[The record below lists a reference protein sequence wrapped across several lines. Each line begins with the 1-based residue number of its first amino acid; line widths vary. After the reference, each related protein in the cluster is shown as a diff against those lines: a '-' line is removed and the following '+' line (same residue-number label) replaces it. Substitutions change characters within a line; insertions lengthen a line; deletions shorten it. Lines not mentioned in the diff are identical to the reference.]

1 MESPEN
7 LSLRTRLLRV
17 WDATRLWLILGLGI
31 IGTLVGISVGTLQ
44 DGSALVLEVGDV
56 SPQDLLAPFA
66 LTYESEVLTE
76 GSRAAAESA
85 VPELFD
91 PPDSAIARKQL
102 ERLKT
107 GLESIAAV
115 RADDSASAQQRLQ
128 SLLALPEIQLTPE
141 TAQAILNLP
150 SSRWEALRLEAV
162 AVLEQVMRG
171 EIREGEVEDARR
183 GLPTLVSINMAE
195 DQARLVVELVGS
207 LIAPNALYNPS
218 ATQAARQA
226 ARDSVAPVNRTF
238 ALGETIITRGQVV
251 GELEIEALSKFGL
264 LVPPNR
270 FTGLAVNGLIVIVL
284 GAATA
289 LFAYRAY
296 PDFVGSLR
304 LASLTALL
312 FVLTALGM
320 GFAIPE
326 RTILPYLFPVAMLP
340 MLMAILVGPG
350 MGVMAA
356 LVLGT
361 LGGLAAQRGLELGL
375 YYMLGGVLGALTIG
389 RAERLSIFV
398 WAGLAADLAAVAVVV
413 AFRFPDPATDTLG
426 KASLLGAA
434 LASGLFSASLVFGLL
449 VLIGNL
455 LGITTNLQLIEL
467 SRPDHP
473 LLQQLLRS
481 APGTYQHSLQVAN
494 LAEQAARSIGANA
507 MLTRVGALY
516 HDVGKSVQP
525 QFFIENQLSGHN
537 IHEQLDP
544 ATSASMIL
552 AHVAEG
558 VELARKYRLPKVVAD
573 FIPEH
578 HGKMLTTYQFHSARE
593 AAGANPDSIDPRD
606 FTYPGP
612 RPRSKETA
620 ILMLADGVE
629 AKIRADMPKD
639 EAALGEAV
647 AWVIE
652 DRLAS
657 GQLARTELTLK
668 DLDTIRRS
676 FVTTLR
682 SIYHPRIR
690 YPAEATEREAVPNP
704 PAANLPLDGSGA
716 RPASAEANQPL
727 SPVREPQER

>member
-1 MESPEN
+1 MESPDS
-7 LSLRTRLLRV
+7 LSLRRRLVRV
-17 WDATRLWLILGLGI
+17 WDATRLWLILSLGVV
-31 IGTLVGISVGTLQ
+31 GTVAGISVGTLQ
-44 DGSALVLEVGDV
+44 DGSALILSVGDV
-56 SPQDLLAPFA
+56 SPQDLLAPFG
-66 LTYESEVLTE
+66 LTYESQVLTE
-76 GSRAAAESA
+76 ESRSAAESA
-85 VPELFD
+85 VAEVYD
-91 PPDSAIARKQL
+91 PPSSAIARQQL
-102 ERLKT
+102 ERLKAA
-107 GLESIAAV
+107 LEAIAAI
-115 RADDSASAQQRLQ
+115 RADDSSTPQQRREAVLGL
-128 SLLALPEIQLTPE
+128 SEVQLTPE
-141 TAQAILNLP
+141 TAQAILILP
-150 SSRWEALRLEAV
+150 PTRWEALQLEATS
-162 AVLEQVMRG
+162 VLEQVMQS
-171 EIREGEVEDARR
+171 EIREGQVESARR
-183 GLPTLVSINMAE
+183 TLPTLVSINMALE
-195 DQARLVVELVGS
+195 QADLVVGLVGGFV
-207 LIAPNALYNPS
+207 APNALYNAN
-218 ATQAARQA
+218 ATQFARQE
-226 ARDSVAPVNRTF
+226 ARNSVAPVNRTF
-238 ALGETIITRGQVV
+238 ALGETIVTRGQVV

-264 LVPPNR
+264 LEPPNR
-270 FTGLAVNGLIVIVL
+270 LQGLAVNGLIVTVL

-289 LFAYRAY
+289 LFAYRAF
-296 PDFVGSLR
+296 PEFVGSLR
-304 LASLTALL
+304 LVGLSALL
-312 FVLTALGM
+312 FVVTALGM

-350 MGVMAA
+350 MGVMSA

-361 LGGLAAQRGLELGL
+361 LAGLAAQRGLELGL
-375 YYMLGGVLGALTIG
+375 YYMLAGILGALTIG

-398 WAGLAADLAAVAVVV
+398 WAGLAADLAAVAVVI
-413 AFRFPDPATDTLG
+413 AFRFPDPATDTMG

-434 LASGLFSASLVFGLL
+434 LATGLFSASLVFGLL

-494 LAEQAARSIGANA
+494 LAEQAARAIGANA

-552 AHVAEG
+552 AHVPEG
-558 VELARKYRLPKVVAD
+558 LELARKYRLPKVVAD

-578 HGKMLTTYQFHSARE
+578 HGKMVTSYQFHSARE
-593 AAGANPDSIDPRD
+593 AAGGKAETIDPRD

-629 AKIRADMPKD
+629 AKIRADMPED
-639 EAALGEAV
+639 EAALGAAV

-657 GQLARTELTLK
+657 GQLARTDLTLK

-690 YPAEATEREAVPNP
+690 YPADAAEREALPSP
-704 PAANLPLDGSGA
+704 PSTLEPSDGSVGH
-716 RPASAEANQPL
+716 PAPADANEQL